1 MTKRFISLLLAA
13 SMILALA
20 LCGCSSS
27 SKETERKKRKSKKTE
42 KTKVTE
48 TIDDDDDDDDDDKK
62 STKKDKGKKD
72 KDDDKK
78 GTDDDKKNDQDDGT
92 PKIGISMPTKDL
104 MRWNMDGDK
113 LKDLLEAEGYRVDLQ
128 YADNDVSTQVFQ
140 VSSMIDTGCDV
151 LVIAAVDG
159 NSFSQVLDDAKSKNI
174 PVIAYDRLIMNSDA
188 VSYYATFDNYMVGII
203 QGEYIRET
211 LALDD
216 NAGPFNI
223 EIFAGD
229 PGDYNAAMFYQGA
242 IDVLKPYIDSGK
254 LVVPSAQIDFND
266 VATNGY
272 KTSDAQNRMDAILSF
287 SYSDGKQLDAVLCP
301 NDSIALGVENSLA
314 AFYVGNYPVITGQDC
329 DIANVKNIISGK
341 QSMSVFKDTRTLADM
356 TVEMV
361 DAIVKGLEVPV
372 NDNSTYDN
380 GVKIVPSNLVTPIYV
395 DINNYRTILID
406 SGYYTDAD
414 LS

>member
-48 TIDDDDDDDDDDKK
+48 TIDDDDDDDDDGKK
-62 STKKDKGKKD
+62 STKKNKD
-72 KDDDKK
+72 KDKK
-78 GTDDDKKNDQDDGT
+78 GTDDDKKNTQDDGT
-92 PKIGISMPTKDL
+92 PKIGISLPTKAL
-104 MRWNMDGDK
+104 MRWNSDGDRMK
-113 LKDLLEAEGYRVDLQ
+113 SHLVAAGYLVDLQ
-128 YADNDVSTQVFQ
+128 YADNDISTQIAQ
-140 VSSMIDTGCDV
+140 IDFLIDSGCDV
-151 LVIAAVDG
+151 LVIAAIDG
-159 NSFSQVLDDAKSKNI
+159 SSLTDVLEEAKNKNI
-174 PVIAYDRLIMNSDA
+174 PVIGYDRMIYNTDA
-188 VSYYATFDNYMVGII
+188 LDYYVSFDNYMVGVV
-203 QGEYIRET
+203 QGEYIRDA
-211 LALDD
+211 LQLDD
-216 NAGPFNI
+216 QAGPFNI

-254 LVVPSAQIDFND
+254 LVVLSGQMDFD
-266 VATNGY
+266 VVATAGW
-272 KTSDAQNRMDAILSF
+272 KTDNAQSRMEAILSAF
-287 SYSDGKQLDAVLCP
+287 YSDGTQLDAVLCS
-301 NDSIALGVENSLA
+301 NDSTALGAENALE
-314 AFYVGNYPVITGQDC
+314 AFYVGKYPIITGQDC
-329 DIANVKNIISGK
+329 DIANVKNIIAGK
-341 QSMSVFKDTRTLADM
+341 QAMSVFKDTRTLADM

-380 GVKIVPSNLVTPIYV
+380 GVKIVPAFLCQPVFADV
-395 DINNYRTILID
+395 NNYRTILID

>member
-42 KTKVTE
+42 KTKITE
-48 TIDDDDDDDDDDKK
+48 TIDDDDDDDDDGKK
-62 STKKDKGKKD
+62 STKKNKD
-72 KDDDKK
+72 KDKDKK
-78 GTDDDKKNDQDDGT
+78 GTDDDKKNTQDDGT
-92 PKIGISMPTKDL
+92 PKIGISMPTKAL
-104 MRWNMDGDK
+104 MRWNTDGDR
-113 LKDLLEAEGYRVDLQ
+113 LKNLLVTEGYLVDLQ
-128 YADNDVSTQVFQ
+128 YADNDTSTQVAQ
-140 VSSMIDTGCDV
+140 IDFLIDSGCDV
-151 LVIAAVDG
+151 LVIAAIDG
-159 NSFSQVLDDAKSKNI
+159 SSLTDVLEEAKNKNI
-174 PVIAYDRLIMNSDA
+174 PVIGYDRMIYNTDA
-188 VSYYATFDNYMVGII
+188 LDYYVSFDNYMVGVV
-203 QGEYIRET
+203 QGEYIRES
-211 LALDD
+211 LGLDD

-254 LVVPSAQIDFND
+254 LVVPSSQIDFND

-341 QSMSVFKDTRTLADM
+341 QSMSVFKDTRNLVDQ

-361 DAIVKGLEVPV
+361 KAIINGTDVFV
-372 NDNSTYDN
+372 NDTSTYDN

>member
-27 SKETERKKRKSKKTE
+27 SKETERKKRKSKNTE
-42 KTKVTE
+42 KTKITE
-48 TIDDDDDDDDDDKK
+48 PIDDDDDDGKK
-62 STKKDKGKKD
+62 STKKNKD
-72 KDDDKK
+72 KDKDKK
-78 GTDDDKKNDQDDGT
+78 GTDDDKKNTQDDGT

-104 MRWNMDGDK
+104 MRWNMDGDR
-113 LKDLLEAEGYRVDLQ
+113 LENLLVTEGYLVDLQ
-128 YADNDVSTQVFQ
+128 YANNDISTQIAQ
-140 VSSMIDTGCDV
+140 IDFLIDSGCDV
-151 LVIAAVDG
+151 LVVAPIDG
-159 NSFSQVLDDAKSKNI
+159 YSLTDVLEEAKNKNI
-174 PVIAYDRLIMNSDA
+174 PVIGYDRMIYNTDA
-188 VSYYATFDNYMVGII
+188 LDYYVSFDNYMVGVV
-203 QGEYIRET
+203 QGEYIREN
-211 LALDD
+211 LGLDD

-254 LVVPSAQIDFND
+254 LVVLSGQMDFD
-266 VATNGY
+266 VVATAGW
-272 KTSDAQNRMDAILSF
+272 KTENAQSRMEAILSAF
-287 SYSDGKQLDAVLCP
+287 YSDGTQLDAVLCS
-301 NDSIALGVENSLA
+301 NDSTALGAENALE
-314 AFYVGNYPVITGQDC
+314 AFYVGKYPIITGQDC
-329 DIANVKNIISGK
+329 DIENVKNIISGK
-341 QSMSVFKDTRTLADM
+341 QSMSVFKDTRNLVDQTA
-356 TVEMV
+356 EMV
-361 DAIVKGLEVPV
+361 KAIIEGNDVEV
-372 NDNSTYDN
+372 NDTSTYDN